1 MAVFGRPSSW
11 NASLVS
17 SLGLAAAGL
26 SPPHLDSLSFPAAVS
41 PAAVAHLGPAAIERL
56 SPETRKRL
64 APEALARMNVRAEDE
79 RQRREYMEAVEKLAE
94 HYRVKE
100 DYFGESLL
108 PGARRRGGDQPRRGK
123 ELDGE
128 EDDGV
133 AEAEAEVAGLG
144 MEEIVGI
151 AVGAAV
157 LLIIL
162 VALLCC
168 CWKKCQTWRP
178 SGFR

>member
-1 MAVFGRPSSW
+1 M
-11 NASLVS
+11 S

-26 SPPHLDSLSFPAAVS
+26 SPPHLDSLSFPSAVS
-41 PAAVAHLGPAAIERL
+41 PAAVAHLGPAAMERL
-56 SPETRKRL
+56 SPEARKQL

-79 RQRREYMEAVEKLAE
+79 RQRREYMEAVERLSE

-108 PGARRRGGDQPRRGK
+108 PGARRGDQPRRGK
-123 ELDGE
+123 ELDG